1 MDRHTLALQ
10 LLHEGT
16 VIPAIPL
23 ALDAERQFD
32 RAAQE
37 RLVRYYMQAG
47 SGGVAAAVH
56 STQFAIRDPKYSLFE
71 PVLECVVRQ
80 MEAYEAQTGKTLVR
94 ISGVCGPT
102 EQACREAELARS
114 YGYDAVLLS
123 PGGLNHWTEAAL
135 LARTAAVAKV
145 LPVIGFYLPDAVG
158 GRKLS
163 QDYWRRLADTPGVAA
178 VKCACF
184 DRYRTEDLV
193 KGVLQSGRWQ
203 DVTLY
208 TGNDDHILFDLLT
221 PFTCTVDGEVRQ
233 KYFDGGLLGQWS
245 VWTHAAAELFRACR
259 ACRQSGSV
267 PSALLAAAERLTQ
280 CNGAIFDVAHG
291 FAGCIPGLHY
301 VLQRQGLM
309 EGTWCLDEN
318 ETLSEGQ
325 ASLIDALWAQYPEL
339 ADDAFVRSFLA
350 SERV

>member
-1 MDRHTLALQ
+1 M
-10 LLHEGT
+10 
-16 VIPAIPL
+16 
-23 ALDAERQFD
+23 
-32 RAAQE
+32 
-37 RLVRYYMQAG
+37 
-47 SGGVAAAVH
+47 
-56 STQFAIRDPKYSLFE
+56 
-71 PVLECVVRQ
+71 
-80 MEAYEAQTGKTLVR
+80 
-94 ISGVCGPT
+94 
-102 EQACREAELARS
+102 
-114 YGYDAVLLS
+114 
-123 PGGLNHWTEAAL
+123 
-135 LARTAAVAKV
+135 
-145 LPVIGFYLPDAVG
+145 
-158 GRKLS
+158 
-163 QDYWRRLADTPGVAA
+163 
-178 VKCACF
+178 
-184 DRYRTEDLV
+184 
-193 KGVLQSGRWQ
+193 
-203 DVTLY
+203 
-208 TGNDDHILFDLLT
+208 
-221 PFTCTVDGEVRQ
+221 RQ